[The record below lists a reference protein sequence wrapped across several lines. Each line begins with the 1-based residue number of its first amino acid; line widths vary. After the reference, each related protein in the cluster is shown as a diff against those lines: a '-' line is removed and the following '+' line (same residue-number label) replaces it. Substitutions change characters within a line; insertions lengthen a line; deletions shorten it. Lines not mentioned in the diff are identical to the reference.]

1 MKIKLSVIG
10 IIVVFS
16 ALGLVTY
23 HLEMAYAQPPPP
35 SSLLVGKWNFVVVV
49 KNASISGTVTFVPN
63 GSFSE
68 TSAGHTV
75 GGTYKYTA
83 GVLNYCF
90 RQGCVQ
96 YSQMEGNDMSGMPGM
111 NMNMN
116 MNNNNNNHIELH
128 AANDIVY
135 HLMR

>member
-1 MKIKLSVIG
+1 MD
-10 IIVVFS
+10 
-16 ALGLVTY
+16 
-23 HLEMAYAQPPPP
+23 
-35 SSLLVGKWNFVVVV
+35 
-49 KNASISGTVTFVPN
+49 
-63 GSFSE
+63 FSE

-75 GGTYKYTA
+75 GGTYKYMA